1 MNSASGITS
10 DAELLRQ
17 LRAHPHRV
25 AVALWLL
32 RAWARNPDSPWHE
45 QLRQVAR
52 EIMEDG

>member
-1 MNSASGITS
+1 MTS

-17 LRAHPHRV
+17 LRASPHRV

-32 RAWARNPDSPWHE
+32 RAWARNADSPWHE

-52 EIMEDG
+52 HIMEEG

>member
-1 MNSASGITS
+1 MTC

-17 LRAHPHRV
+17 LRAHPQRV

-32 RAWARNPDSPWHE
+32 RAWARDADSPWHE

-52 EIMEDG
+52 DIMEDGAP